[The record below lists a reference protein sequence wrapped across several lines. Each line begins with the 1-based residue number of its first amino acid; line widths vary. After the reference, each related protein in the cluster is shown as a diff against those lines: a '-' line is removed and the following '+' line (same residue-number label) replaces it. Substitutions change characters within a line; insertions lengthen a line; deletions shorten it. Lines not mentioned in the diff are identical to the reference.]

1 MCALVLCLAGVRERR
16 ACMCMGLGIPCG
28 RMCGRMCTALA
39 GCGCRWDSVRVC
51 VCVCVCVSKRV
62 LCMGIGFRLTFA
74 DAGIGVQRV
83 QDIALVDI

>member
-1 MCALVLCLAGVRERR
+1 MWTHVYSTCRVWLSLGQCAC
-16 ACMCMGLGIPCG
+16 
-28 RMCGRMCTALA
+28 
-39 GCGCRWDSVRVC
+39 VC